1 MPLSGGGRFAV
12 VLFTDL
18 RLTRRNDRQI
28 ENGRMNPKDQAWQ
41 PLDPAAGSLPQE
53 IESALVDADSLPACI
68 VILVDSELD
77 RDWCAQASLA
87 VTKQWAASGH
97 RVILADGCLDRPIL
111 HEAVGVE
118 NGEGVSDMVLYG
130 ASPRRISGRVEDR
143 LMLAPAG
150 TPVVEVAE
158 VLAHVKWNM
167 VIGGCR
173 EVGATLVVHVS
184 TGTPGVE
191 AMTERAEGVVVL
203 APASKD
209 VETIL
214 GSASGPLIGV
224 LGPMNGDAAVV
235 VIEDEESDVASVEGL
250 GGLTDVEEQEVVEDE
265 EAALPVEAAAALPEE
280 EASPPFTVDDLP
292 ELPSSAGE
300 DGETPDSFSV
310 TDLAGAQ
317 YGAGDSSEVAVKTA
331 DLDSEADQDV
341 ASPTDVDEME
351 AAGGEEDAEG
361 LKGRAVEDDIE
372 SQKGAGVQDDAS
384 GEAVATGGDASPDME
399 DFEAGAGLVAE
410 DTPERFED
418 AVDGLVDVPDG
429 LLDAADDVGKPS
441 DLEPATAVASDG
453 IDFGAVNFGE
463 AVPDGVSGSLSELVV
478 EESPTEVDPSPPERR
493 LRYKGLARLERRR
506 KRDVFVRQV
515 LTGLFTLLIVGGG
528 GFAAA
533 YYGYMNIP
541 GITPAERVRSYVPP
555 PVILPGPTPR
565 SPVMSHALLVDSWFT
580 VETPLSTADALR
592 TRLPNLLF
600 FVTPVEVD
608 GARQFALLVGPAY
621 SAVEANALKD
631 PLAVVMDRLDPND
644 WTVRDT
650 PYAFYFGEYDT
661 AVNAQGRIQALAA
674 ASIPAYALQVD
685 YPDGATGVRVYGGAF
700 SDQFEAVEMGRM
712 VSDADIGGMVLAFRR
727 GNLPE

>member
-28 ENGRMNPKDQAWQ
+28 ENARMNPKDQAWQ

-77 RDWCAQASLA
+77 RDWGAQASLA

-130 ASPRRISGRVEDR
+130 ASARRISGRVEDR
-143 LMLAPAG
+143 LMLAPTG
-150 TPVVEVAE
+150 TPVVKIAE

-167 VIGGCR
+167 VIRGCR
-173 EVGATLVVHVS
+173 EVGATLVIHVS

-191 AMTERAEGVVVL
+191 AMTERAEGLVVL

-224 LGPMNGDAAVV
+224 LGPVNGDAAVV
-235 VIEDEESDVASVEGL
+235 AIEDEESDVAPVEGL
-250 GGLTDVEEQEVVEDE
+250 GGLTDLEEQEVVEDE

-292 ELPSSAGE
+292 EPPSSAGE

-331 DLDSEADQDV
+331 DLDV
-341 ASPTDVDEME
+341 ASPTDVDEMK

-361 LKGRAVEDDIE
+361 LKGTAVEDDIE
-372 SQKGAGVQDDAS
+372 SQMGAAVQDDAS

-410 DTPERFED
+410 DTPDRFED
-418 AVDGLVDVPDG
+418 AVDGFVDVPDG
-429 LLDAADDVGKPS
+429 LLDAADDVGEPS

-453 IDFGAVNFGE
+453 IDFGAMNLGA
-463 AVPDGVSGSLSELVV
+463 AVPGTVSGSLSDLVI
-478 EESPTEVDPSPPERR
+478 EESPTEVDVDVSVPERR
-493 LRYKGLARLERRR
+493 RSYKGLARLERRR
-506 KRDVFVRQV
+506 KRNVFVRQA

-533 YYGYMNIP
+533 YYGYVNIP
-541 GITPAERVRSYVPP
+541 GITPADRVRSYVPP

-565 SPVMSHALLVDSWFT
+565 SPVMSHALLIDSWFT
-580 VETPLSTADALR
+580 METPLTTADALR
-592 TRLPNLLF
+592 SRLPNLLF
-600 FVTPVEVD
+600 FVTPVDVD
-608 GARQFALLVGPAY
+608 GARQFALFVGPAY

-661 AVNAQGRIQALAA
+661 AVNAQGRIRALAA
-674 ASIPAYALQVD
+674 ASIPTYALQVD
-685 YPDGATGVRVYGGAF
+685 YPDGTTGVRVYGGAF
-700 SDQFEAVEMGRM
+700 SDEFQAVEMGRM
-712 VSDADIGGMVLAFRR
+712 VNDADIGGMVLTFRR

>member
-12 VLFTDL
+12 VLFMDL
-18 RLTRRNDRQI
+18 RLTGRNDRQV
-28 ENGRMNPKDQAWQ
+28 ENARMNPKNQAWQ

-77 RDWCAQASLA
+77 HDWGARASLA
-87 VTKQWAASGH
+87 VTKRWAASGH

-111 HEAVGVE
+111 HEAAGVE

-130 ASPRRISGRVEDR
+130 ASARRISGRLENR

-158 VLAHVKWNM
+158 VLEHVKWNM
-167 VIGGCR
+167 VISGCR
-173 EVGATLVVHVS
+173 EVGVTLVIHVS

-191 AMTERAEGVVVL
+191 AMTQRAEGVVVL
-203 APASKD
+203 APESTA
-209 VETIL
+209 VETVL

-224 LGPMNGDAAVV
+224 LSPVNGDAVV
-235 VIEDEESDVASVEGL
+235 VAIEEEESDVAPVEGL
-250 GGLTDVEEQEVVEDE
+250 DGLTDVEEQEVVEDE
-265 EAALPVEAAAALPEE
+265 EAALPIEAAAALPEE
-280 EASPPFTVDDLP
+280 GASPPFTVDDLP
-292 ELPSSAGE
+292 DLPSSAGE

-310 TDLAGAQ
+310 TELEGAQ
-317 YGAGDSSEVAVKTA
+317 YGAGDSSEVGVETA
-331 DLDSEADQDV
+331 DLDSEADQDL
-341 ASPTDVDEME
+341 ASPTDVDVME
-351 AAGGEEDAEG
+351 ASRGEEDAEG
-361 LKGRAVEDDIE
+361 L
-372 SQKGAGVQDDAS
+372 
-384 GEAVATGGDASPDME
+384 
-399 DFEAGAGLVAE
+399 VAE
-410 DTPERFED
+410 DTPDRFED
-418 AVDGLVDVPDG
+418 AVDGLVDMPDG
-429 LLDAADDVGKPS
+429 TLDAVDDVVDDVGEPA

-453 IDFGAVNFGE
+453 IDFGAVNFGVAAPE
-463 AVPDGVSGSLSELVV
+463 IVSDSLSELVV
-478 EESPTEVDPSPPERR
+478 EESPTEVDVSPPVRR
-493 LRYKGLARLERRR
+493 RRYKGLARLERRR
-506 KRDVFVRQV
+506 KRNVFVRQA

-533 YYGYMNIP
+533 YYGYINIP
-541 GITPAERVRSYVPP
+541 GITPADRVRSYVPP

-565 SPVMSHALLVDSWFT
+565 SPVMSHALLVDSWFAM
-580 VETPLSTADALR
+580 ETPLTTADALR
-592 TRLPNLLF
+592 SRLPNLLF

-608 GARQFALLVGPAY
+608 GTRQFALFVGPAY

-650 PYAFYFGEYDT
+650 PYAFYFGEYET

-685 YPDGATGVRVYGGAF
+685 YPDGTTGVRVYGGAF
-700 SDQFEAVEMGRM
+700 SDEFQAVEMGRM
-712 VSDADIGGMVLAFRR
+712 VNDADIGGMVLTFRH